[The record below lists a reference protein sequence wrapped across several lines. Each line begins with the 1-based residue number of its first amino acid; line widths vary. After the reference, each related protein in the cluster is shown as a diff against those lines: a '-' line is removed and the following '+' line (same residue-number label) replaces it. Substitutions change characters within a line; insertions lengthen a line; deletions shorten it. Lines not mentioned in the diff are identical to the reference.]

1 MRAVIATYLLF
12 IACHAALSQE
22 NRQIRARKIT
32 QTNVRTEQIQKGE
45 RAISYVATRY
55 DKKGREVEMKEFN
68 SDSICIKVE
77 TFDYNRKGRE
87 ILHTVTDS
95 LSHKHSVIQSFY
107 DKWNR
112 LTEKII
118 SENNQIQERTLF
130 TYNTFDDKTEEKV
143 MDGEG
148 NLKKVT
154 RFDYDSRSMLT
165 RKTTTNS
172 KGEIVYDKI
181 YRYEY

>member
-1 MRAVIATYLLF
+1 MRILFMFSLLSF
-12 IACHAALSQE
+12 AIGSAIGQDT
-22 NRQIRARKIT
+22 RQIRARKIK
-32 QTNVRTEQIQKGE
+32 QTNFRTEQIQKGE
-45 RAISYVATRY
+45 KEVTFIHTRY
-55 DKKGREVEMKEFN
+55 DKKGREIEVKEFDA
-68 SDSICIKVE
+68 DSNCVKLE
-77 TFDYNRKGRE
+77 TYNYNRKGKETLR
-87 ILHTVTDS
+87 TVTDS
-95 LSHKHSVIQSFY
+95 LSHKHTVIQSSY

-112 LTEKII
+112 QVDKVVM
-118 SENNQIQERTLF
+118 ENNVVQERTLY

-143 MDGEG
+143 LDAEG

-172 KGEIVYDKI
+172 KGEIVYDKM